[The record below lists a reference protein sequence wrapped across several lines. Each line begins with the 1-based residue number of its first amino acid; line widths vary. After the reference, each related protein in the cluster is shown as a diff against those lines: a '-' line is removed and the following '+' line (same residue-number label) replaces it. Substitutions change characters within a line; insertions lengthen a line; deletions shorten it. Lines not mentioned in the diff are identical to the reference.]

1 MTQLPLEGDAFSK
14 LNGLFSEGTNAA
26 DRAAKIE
33 LATVT
38 ASAPDIEI
46 KLDADGLTLDKDS
59 IIVAE
64 HLTRHERIV
73 TIDHVEGEQRD
84 LGDKT
89 VTNTSTPKSDSYK
102 HSYVKLAFEDVLKV
116 GDRVLVACLDADMT
130 YIILDRARWY

>member
-1 MTQLPLEGDAFSK
+1 MTQLPVEGDAFSK
-14 LNGLFSEGTNAA
+14 LNSLFSEGTNAA

-38 ASAPDIEI
+38 SAAPDIEI
-46 KLDADGLTLDKDS
+46 KLDADGLTLDKES

-64 HLTRHERIV
+64 HLTRYDRIV
-73 TIDHVEGEQRD
+73 TIQHVEGEQRD

-89 VTNTSTPKSDSYK
+89 VTNISAPKTDSYK
-102 HSYVKLAFEDVLKV
+102 HSYVKLTFEDVLKV
-116 GDRVLVACLDADMT
+116 GDRILVACLDADMT